1 MADEIDE
8 VEGGQEDKD
17 GQAAPKSK
25 KGIIIIAAVA
35 LLAIALSIGVTLF
48 LLGGDDE
55 AVENGDTAEVE
66 ETETTATMEGPALY
80 YEIKPAFL
88 AAFTIGNRQR
98 YMQISMTVSSRDA
111 SALDALEHHMPFIR
125 SKIISTYSGLDF
137 AAIQTEEGKEA
148 LRLQTVTVMN
158 EVLEGEGAAGI
169 ENVFFT
175 NFVLQ

>member
-1 MADEIDE
+1 VAEEDNNTESNN
-8 VEGGQEDKD
+8 EGEDK
-17 GQAAPKSK
+17 PKK
-25 KGIIIIAAVA
+25 KLMIIIAIVSVI
-35 LLAIALSIGVTLF
+35 AIAASIGVTFF
-48 LLGGDDE
+48 LLGDDE
-55 AVENGDTAEVE
+55 SSDVVEEIVEEVE
-66 ETETTATMEGPALY
+66 ESLAPASY
-80 YEIKPAFL
+80 SSINPPFL
-88 AAFTIGNRQR
+88 VTFNVDGRQR